1 MKIDT
6 TIKILQDY
14 SHLLEINSIVGF
26 ILRWIGF
33 FIIKLLYMLTS
44 IIEKG
49 VNAVFSLADF
59 FKAPEVESFI
69 NSFKPI
75 FIPILIGSFI
85 YIGYSFVF
93 QNKAVRNRLLQ
104 NIFISVIVILGLPM
118 IISNITDISNIGINS
133 IFPEDFSIS
142 SRMIKDNIT
151 DILLYDENEFSDGIS
166 FKNNLSE
173 ENILRIDPI
182 EVVNPKD
189 SKNKN
194 VFDSKLKFD
203 KNGNPVIVSLANS
216 WYDFFWKEAYYRYNI
231 DFVNI
236 LISLITLALV
246 FVFTLFKICKI
257 YYELAIHRFLAL
269 IFSYSDIATGVRL
282 KKILQNIFMSILTLF
297 FTVVLL
303 RFYIIGVSY
312 STSIETVFIRL
323 IFLITISIA
332 TITGPDL
339 VEKILGI
346 DIGSSDVAKG
356 MATAYYGIQT
366 ATGISKG
373 LGGIA
378 KSGLGLVSKGIK
390 GSANSMSTM
399 AGVGKGLYD
408 NMKYKSTP
416 APSPK
421 VLNQSSTPILSSDDR
436 GLPNSQGIVSGI
448 ESYADKFA
456 DSVRNNPKYTVS
468 TKPVEASPIQRK
480 IQGIHDQLK
489 TATYMT
495 ASVGKSIGNNIK
507 DKAYQSESYKRV
519 NSSYNK
525 GKDFIVKRMD
535 KSKYSNMPR
544 KNITNKK

>member
-173 ENILRIDPI
+173 ENILRM
-182 EVVNPKD
+182 
-189 SKNKN
+189 
-194 VFDSKLKFD
+194 
-203 KNGNPVIVSLANS
+203 
-216 WYDFFWKEAYYRYNI
+216 
-231 DFVNI
+231 
-236 LISLITLALV
+236 TLQ
-246 FVFTLFKICKI
+246 
-257 YYELAIHRFLAL
+257 
-269 IFSYSDIATGVRL
+269 RL
-282 KKILQNIFMSILTLF
+282 LTL
-297 FTVVLL
+297 
-303 RFYIIGVSY
+303 
-312 STSIETVFIRL
+312 
-323 IFLITISIA
+323 
-332 TITGPDL
+332 
-339 VEKILGI
+339 K
-346 DIGSSDVAKG
+346 
-356 MATAYYGIQT
+356 
-366 ATGISKG
+366 
-373 LGGIA
+373 IA
-378 KSGLGLVSKGIK
+378 KIK
-390 GSANSMSTM
+390 MYLIAN
-399 AGVGKGLYD
+399 
-408 NMKYKSTP
+408 
-416 APSPK
+416 
-421 VLNQSSTPILSSDDR
+421 
-436 GLPNSQGIVSGI
+436 
-448 ESYADKFA
+448 
-456 DSVRNNPKYTVS
+456 
-468 TKPVEASPIQRK
+468 
-480 IQGIHDQLK
+480 
-489 TATYMT
+489 
-495 ASVGKSIGNNIK
+495 
-507 DKAYQSESYKRV
+507 
-519 NSSYNK
+519 
-525 GKDFIVKRMD
+525 
-535 KSKYSNMPR
+535 
-544 KNITNKK
+544 